1 MGDMLVWN
9 SLTTLGT
16 EIIYAVRI
24 SQCTGE
30 YWGHLEQ
37 IQANGVGTPV
47 HPLVDHHFHLD
58 IVGFGGC
65 AKKKS
70 STPDYH
76 IKLVTYMYMRI
87 YLCIYLYIHIHIYIY
102 TVYEKFQDRGN
113 DFVYSQ
119 YVYIFIYIYID

>member
-1 MGDMLVWN
+1 MYW
-9 SLTTLGT
+9 
-16 EIIYAVRI
+16 
-24 SQCTGE
+24 E

-76 IKLVTYMYMRI
+76 IKLVTYMYFVYIPI
-87 YLCIYLYIHIHIYIY
+87 YIYIHIY

-119 YVYIFIYIYID
+119 YVYIYIFIYID

>member
-1 MGDMLVWN
+1 MYW
-9 SLTTLGT
+9 
-16 EIIYAVRI
+16 
-24 SQCTGE
+24 E

-65 AKKKS
+65 AKKNQAHPTIIS
-70 STPDYH
+70 SWLHTC
-76 IKLVTYMYMRI
+76 I
-87 YLCIYLYIHIHIYIY
+87 LCIYLYIYTYIYIY

-119 YVYIFIYIYID
+119 YVYIYLYI